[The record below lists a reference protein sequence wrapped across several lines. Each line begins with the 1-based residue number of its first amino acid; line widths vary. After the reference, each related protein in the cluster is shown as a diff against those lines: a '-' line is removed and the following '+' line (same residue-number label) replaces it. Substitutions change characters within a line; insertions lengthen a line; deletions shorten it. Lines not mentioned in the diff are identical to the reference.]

1 MKKPKP
7 YQADC
12 VKALTNAYRSGRN
25 RALVVM
31 ASGLGKTLTSAFSI
45 REFFAER
52 GEDSRVLFLCHNNE
66 ILNKAKTE
74 YMSVFGEEYSYG
86 LYTGVEKT
94 SHRVNFLFASFQ
106 TMKLHL
112 KEFDTQEFYYIV
124 VDEAHHGQA
133 STFKKVITYFMP
145 QFLLGMTATPKRLDG
160 LNISEIFGDVIYE
173 KDLPQAIKEHL
184 LATVD
189 YRLLLDDIEDI
200 FKYLGRDD
208 ITIAELNRNIFVPKR
223 DDEIVRIINEKV
235 AEREHPKTIVFCP
248 SISHANIIAELID
261 GAVVVHSEL
270 PQSTCYKR
278 IAAFRGG
285 KVHTIVSVDQLNE
298 GVDIPGADVIV
309 FLRSTVSPTIFYQQ
323 LGRGLRKTQG
333 KKSVLVLDFVAN
345 CERIEMIE
353 NLRRATTSA
362 SNTDEKDDSGRS
374 GSFNLDIAT
383 QQFRESQ
390 MDIMSLIANARANDR
405 QFYSKEFIIHQIQSL
420 AKDLGR
426 TPTVADFEKSK
437 SCHMDPSI
445 IKRYFGSYNGGL
457 IAAGLQP
464 NHVIYQ
470 TDEELLRGLRGLYER
485 LARVPLAK
493 DLSIFSD
500 MPCVSTYRKRFGTFA
515 NALYLAGITREKP
528 KQKLRCDYTSE
539 QLIEFLQDLG
549 SKLGRAPHMSDL
561 EGIPGA
567 PARSAYFKHFGT
579 WSNAQNAAGFTPSK
593 PDYARS
599 ELIDILK
606 SISEKKGGAAP
617 SRSDL
622 KNATHAPS
630 INAFIK
636 EFGSWTNALRAAGF
650 VPPTRYSNSYT
661 DDELIEILQNKA
673 KSLGRV
679 PGIRDMN
686 ADSNV
691 PSAPT
696 YEQHFGSYG
705 NAVKIA
711 GLKLSRNRNYTEGE
725 LILQLQILAK
735 KIGRSPT
742 TREVGADPD
751 TAAPV
756 TFTQHF
762 GSWDCALHAAGLE
775 RRKKR

>member
-31 ASGLGKTLTSAFSI
+31 AAGLGKTLTSAFSI

-184 LATVD
+184 LAT
-189 YRLLLDDIEDI
+189 
-200 FKYLGRDD
+200 
-208 ITIAELNRNIFVPKR
+208 
-223 DDEIVRIINEKV
+223 
-235 AEREHPKTIVFCP
+235 
-248 SISHANIIAELID
+248 
-261 GAVVVHSEL
+261 
-270 PQSTCYKR
+270 
-278 IAAFRGG
+278 
-285 KVHTIVSVDQLNE
+285 
-298 GVDIPGADVIV
+298 
-309 FLRSTVSPTIFYQQ
+309 
-323 LGRGLRKTQG
+323 
-333 KKSVLVLDFVAN
+333 
-345 CERIEMIE
+345 
-353 NLRRATTSA
+353 
-362 SNTDEKDDSGRS
+362 DEKDDSGRS

-426 TPTVADFEKSK
+426 TPTVADFGKSK

-464 NHVIYQ
+464 NRVTYQ
-470 TDEELLRGLRGLYER
+470 TDEELLRGLRVLYER

-493 DLSIFSD
+493 DLSVFSD

-561 EGIPGA
+561 GGIPGA

-593 PDYARS
+593 HDYARS
-599 ELIDILK
+599 EFIDILK
-606 SISEKKGGAAP
+606 SISAKKGGAAP

-622 KNATHAPS
+622 KNAAHAPS
-630 INAFIK
+630 IKAFIK
-636 EFGSWTNALRAAGF
+636 EFGSWLNALRAAGF
-650 VPPTRYSNSYT
+650 VPPTRYLNSYT